1 MVEPHIIQELRR
13 KRAELAGDIIV
24 TRKRLE
30 RLNEDLDCIDRSIHL
45 FDPGYALHA
54 IRPVIKRRS
63 GTNLFKHGDGSRA
76 ILSLLRTAQEPMT
89 AREIADR
96 LIIEYKLD
104 VSAGNAAD
112 RLRTQVKTNLANNQK
127 RGVLASDGGN
137 PARWSVQAVRMT
149 SPA

>member
-1 MVEPHIIQELRR
+1 MVEPHVIQELRR
-13 KRAELAGDIIV
+13 KRAELAGDIII

-30 RLNEDLDCIDRSIHL
+30 QLTEDLDCIDRSIHL
-45 FDPGYALHA
+45 FDSSYPLHA

-76 ILSLLRTAQEPMT
+76 ILSLLRTAREPMT
-89 AREIADR
+89 AREIADA
-96 LIIEYKLD
+96 LIVQYKLD

-127 RGVLASDGGN
+127 RGVLTCAGA
-137 PARWSVQAVRMT
+137 PARWAV
-149 SPA
+149 AGA